1 MINKSEIR
9 GSKVIFSDD
18 LLNDLQSALDH
29 KVTDRAILNTLYDG
43 LIGAT
48 SSNSALQGN
57 YIKGTFKD
65 AKEGIS
71 RLDKALQKLI
81 DKRGQQE
88 KALESI
94 NAAIRDLKRFTPEI
108 FSELDA
114 YLGNLRDD
122 FPEDIEKSVF
132 ERVAERLEENDVT
145 LLKETTNK
153 ALDNLK
159 ATGKGGAK
167 KDARKYIAGLQDLMN
182 TFESTLP
189 DWAIYGQNNSLFMG
203 YARYWLQ
210 HFTESNVTQPERHIM
225 NALEDRKHW
234 IKLTK

>member
-1 MINKSEIR
+1 MKEFQHPENKLAE
-9 GSKVIFSDD
+9 
-18 LLNDLQSALDH
+18 LQAALEN

-43 LIGAT
+43 LIGAA
-48 SSNSALQGN
+48 SRNSALYGC
-57 YIKGTFKD
+57 YIKGSFKD

-108 FSELDA
+108 FTELDA
-114 YLGNLRDD
+114 YLVSVHEE

-132 ERVAERLEENDVT
+132 ERVAERLEESDVT
-145 LLKETTNK
+145 LLKETTKK

-167 KDARKYIAGLQDLMN
+167 KDARRYIAGLQDLMI